1 MGIGEIGWGKFEYDG
16 VNSIF
21 FQGLVRIGTLF
32 FFQGLYFLSSA
43 YPL

>member
-16 VNSIF
+16 VNNTF
-21 FQGLVRIGTLF
+21 FQGLVRIETF
-32 FFQGLYFLSSA
+32 FPGFVFLSSA